1 MLRGLLFHEQ
11 QVVASAKHAELARTL
26 AQRGIVMLRND
37 NNTLPLS
44 LAQLTVA
51 NGPTATTTTTS
62 AIAVIGPNANRT
74 SALLS
79 SYAGCRETWGGEITP
94 ACDLVT
100 PLRGIQEAVQAA
112 ATTTD
117 TADVAVTFVEGC
129 RLNHTIPGGA
139 AAAAAAVKAARVAV
153 VVLGLSTNGDGNDGV
168 VFEAEAHDRTTL
180 DLPAVQVDLLSS
192 VCAAAEEAGTRVV
205 VVLMNGGPISAYS
218 AATGACV
225 HALVEAWYPG
235 QAGGSALAD
244 LLFGVASPSGRLPV
258 TVPVGDAQLADNYYD
273 LSLTAGPH
281 GRTYVRPLSCR

>member
-1 MLRGLLFHEQ
+1 MCCDHIAIQLTHPFGSEYNFDHP
-11 QVVASAKHAELARTL
+11 STPNSPTL
-26 AQRGIVMLRND
+26 THSTKAD
-37 NNTLPLS
+37 NNH
-44 LAQLTVA
+44 
-51 NGPTATTTTTS
+51 
-62 AIAVIGPNANRT
+62 
-74 SALLS
+74 
-79 SYAGCRETWGGEITP
+79 
-94 ACDLVT
+94 D
-100 PLRGIQEAVQAA
+100 
-112 ATTTD
+112 D
-117 TADVAVTFVEGC
+117 
-129 RLNHTIPGGA
+129 
-139 AAAAAAVKAARVAV
+139 
-153 VVLGLSTNGDGNDGV
+153 GDGNDGV